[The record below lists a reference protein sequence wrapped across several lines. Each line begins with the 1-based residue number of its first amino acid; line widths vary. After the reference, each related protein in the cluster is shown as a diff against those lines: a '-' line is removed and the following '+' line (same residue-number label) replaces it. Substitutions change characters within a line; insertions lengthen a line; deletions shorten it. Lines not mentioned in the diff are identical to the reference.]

1 MAHAGRAVI
10 DRQGEADAGRSG
22 VTWTP
27 SFLLLAP
34 ANAHLLTTTAS
45 GRRYCLRQSCVRP
58 ERPSGCAQLHGG
70 AVTTSLFLCRAN
82 RKLPF
87 FKSLMGAAPARF
99 HFAGQYSV
107 RETNAQPAPAT
118 GLFKGFG
125 TLAQQAK
132 TDFRR
137 PRRKSV
143 LSICGNKCPACNFG
157 ECPKMRLNA
166 GRLCAIL

>member
-70 AVTTSLFLCRAN
+70 AVQRVWDTGPTSKN
-82 RKLPF
+82 RFSAATPEVCFEHLWEQMHACKLGEDLPLLSSPKLLK
-87 FKSLMGAAPARF
+87 FK
-99 HFAGQYSV
+99 
-107 RETNAQPAPAT
+107 
-118 GLFKGFG
+118 
-125 TLAQQAK
+125 TLLKLITLK
-132 TDFRR
+132 TERDGDEHQTYQVQN
-137 PRRKSV
+137 S
-143 LSICGNKCPACNFG
+143 S
-157 ECPKMRLNA
+157 
-166 GRLCAIL
+166 

>member
-22 VTWTP
+22 MTWTP

-143 LSICGNKCPACNFG
+143 LSICGNKCT
-157 ECPKMRLNA
+157 LA
-166 GRLCAIL
+166 G

>member
-70 AVTTSLFLCRAN
+70 AVQRVWDTGPTSKNRFSAATPEVCFEHLWEQMHACKLGEDLLDSVYTSLTE
-82 RKLPF
+82 
-87 FKSLMGAAPARF
+87 
-99 HFAGQYSV
+99 V
-107 RETNAQPAPAT
+107 
-118 GLFKGFG
+118 
-125 TLAQQAK
+125 
-132 TDFRR
+132 
-137 PRRKSV
+137 V
-143 LSICGNKCPACNFG
+143 
-157 ECPKMRLNA
+157 
-166 GRLCAIL
+166 